1 MVIGLL
7 RLSPDLQQSYKG
19 NCLEC
24 LYVGIYI
31 HNANISER
39 NSVYSKYIAYIYDM
53 YKGFYE

>member
-24 LYVGIYI
+24 LYVGIYTKCKY
-31 HNANISER
+31 
-39 NSVYSKYIAYIYDM
+39 SVYHIIYIYDM

>member
-24 LYVGIYI
+24 LYVAIYTKC
-31 HNANISER
+31 
-39 NSVYSKYIAYIYDM
+39 KYIRDEFGIL
-53 YKGFYE
+53 YESICI

>member
-24 LYVGIYI
+24 LYVGIYKKC
-31 HNANISER
+31 
-39 NSVYSKYIAYIYDM
+39 KYIREEFGKCYINLYIYDM